1 VGPVMDATSIIDEQT
16 TITPWGAPTDS
27 CLANQA
33 YRDGHAAP
41 TATAVHS
48 SLSWFVQVSHARMYC
63 LSYLRGCSSYVM
75 VRGAADEFGEGVGIG
90 VHALLREPVEQHPAR
105 L

>member
-1 VGPVMDATSIIDEQT
+1 VQLNADGLEDQMGPVTDATSVIGEQT
-16 TITPWGAPTDS
+16 TITPWLAPTDS

-33 YRDGHAAP
+33 YHDGHAAP

-63 LSYLRGCSSYVM
+63 LST
-75 VRGAADEFGEGVGIG
+75 
-90 VHALLREPVEQHPAR
+90 
-105 L
+105 